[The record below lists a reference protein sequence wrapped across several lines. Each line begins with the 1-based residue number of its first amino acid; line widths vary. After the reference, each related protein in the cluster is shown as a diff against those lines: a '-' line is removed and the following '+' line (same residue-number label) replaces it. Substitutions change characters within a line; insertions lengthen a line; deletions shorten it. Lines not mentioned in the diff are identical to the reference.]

1 MANKALFAQL
11 KQKFT
16 TDTIIKRAG
25 GKFLKVSDF
34 NNIQAFGNLQQ
45 NTLANRYT
53 RLYSNSSLIEPGIGY
68 GMQITRA
75 QLYLDYEAM
84 DLDALVGPAL
94 DILCEEATQPNEMN
108 NEMLSVR
115 SSSEN
120 VQDELYNLF
129 YNVLNVEFNLP
140 MWIRSYCKYGDF
152 FLLLRLSDQFGVYGV
167 KSLSPYEMVR
177 EEGLDA
183 NNGEYV
189 RFVQDPGAIMGG
201 ISSINQSRNHR
212 IYENYEIAHFRL
224 MKDSNF
230 LPYGKSWLEN
240 GRKLFKAYTMME
252 DAAVTHRVTKSAEKR
267 VFYYN
272 VGNLPP
278 NEVDAMMQKHIS
290 NQKRTPLFDHKTG
303 QFNYKFNMMNL
314 LEDFHIPVRSGDNL
328 TRIDTAK
335 GLEYTG
341 MDDMNYF
348 INKMFSALKVPKA
361 FLNYSDELNGKCL
374 HPDTKIP
381 LLNGTEKTIKEIAD
395 LFESEGNPN
404 LWVYSYDKETNAII
418 PGKVVKA
425 EKTRLNAKL
434 VKVTLD
440 NGESLIT
447 TPDHGF
453 VRRGGERVEAQELK
467 EGDSLQ
473 AVYRKFEKLRNNQ
486 NDYEHVYQPNIE
498 KWVLTHKMVDEYFN
512 DKLENNGFN
521 EEGKFKR
528 DDLIVV
534 HHKDY
539 NRYNNQPDNLQRC
552 TYREHSAIHVANA
565 EKGIWSNSAKEKAKA
580 TKQGEEYRKKASQIG
595 KENMAK
601 QCEKD
606 PESKNRLRNV
616 WLSLSFEEK
625 SKIAIEKVTD
635 STREKLRSVAN
646 RTFPAREA
654 KLREGQRKWIESNPD
669 FNRGSNS
676 YKWIE
681 RPSIQSVVD
690 FINSYKGDK
699 SEINTRYKL
708 APKMGYNMT
717 IFQEA
722 FDIAGVNMAEFLNEH
737 FGFVKG
743 RETILR
749 KEALIEKLQ
758 GCNSLEDFKIK
769 TNCGKL
775 AVKRLEKILGEPL
788 TNYVGKTYNHK
799 VVSVEFL
806 DYTSD
811 TYNMEVYDKNEN
823 HNFLTSAGVV
833 IKNSTLSGLSLTF
846 SKSIEY
852 IQRMAITQLNKI
864 AQVHLTLLGYEDADL
879 ANFDLTLARPSI
891 LHEQERIA
899 LLKEKV
905 DLANQMQEKNLL
917 STDWVYDN
925 IFQMSEDQINRERD
939 LIAEDVKRKF
949 RYTQIEQ
956 EGNDPALSG
965 VSYGT
970 PHDLA
975 SIYKNNASGPE
986 SVPDGYDEK
995 KTIGRPVLHASSYG
1009 TDSSFAGRDPFGKK
1023 EMRDKYKKDSL
1034 KPNPRKGIY
1043 NEGLKKSDLEKIKPG
1058 KKIQLFES
1066 EKPKDLSVLDEGN
1079 LLDKD

>member
-25 GKFLKVSDF
+25 GKYLKVSDF
-34 NNIQAFGNLQQ
+34 NGIQAFGNLQQ

-84 DLDALVGPAL
+84 DLDALVAPAL
-94 DILCEEATQPNEMN
+94 DILCEEATQVNEMN
-108 NEMLSVR
+108 NEILSIR

-120 VQDELYNLF
+120 IQDELYNLF

-140 MWIRSYCKYGDF
+140 MWIRSFCKYGDF

-189 RFVQDPGAIMGG
+189 RFIQDPGAIMGG
-201 ISSINQSRNHR
+201 VSSINQSRNHR

-230 LPYGKSWLEN
+230 LPYGRCLKGNSYVETEFGVNTIDKIQEGDKVWSYNTKEDKYELTKVLKQVCSGEKEIYKVSTKNNFIEGSAEHPILVFSDGVLKYKQIQELNIKDLVAITNYSFKQPNIESKINKDVSNENKKNGWQKLLEYIPNTYEEDFARLFGFMLGDGWLSKSCVAFAQGVHDDINQKYKGILQKYSGKICGEHNKKITNTNISSQAFCHSKALNVILKNNGFTGKAKTKRFPSWIYEQPENVQLAFIEGLVDADGSTNIDEWGCNRYTVELVNKEMLEDLKVLLQRLKIKSGKIRKRKERTTVVFGDKIYNKSEAYLLSFYMEGRKLIQTKKYKQEGIENVILEPITAIEESDKELTYDIHVESENHNFIANGIVVHNSWLEP

-314 LEDFHIPVRSGDNL
+314 LEDFHIPVRNGDNL

-348 INKMFSALKVPKA
+348 INKMFSALKIPKA
-361 FLNYSDELNGKCL
+361 YLNYSDELNGK
-374 HPDTKIP
+374 
-381 LLNGTEKTIKEIAD
+381 
-395 LFESEGNPN
+395 
-404 LWVYSYDKETNAII
+404 
-418 PGKVVKA
+418 
-425 EKTRLNAKL
+425 
-434 VKVTLD
+434 
-440 NGESLIT
+440 
-447 TPDHGF
+447 
-453 VRRGGERVEAQELK
+453 
-467 EGDSLQ
+467 
-473 AVYRKFEKLRNNQ
+473 
-486 NDYEHVYQPNIE
+486 
-498 KWVLTHKMVDEYFN
+498 
-512 DKLENNGFN
+512 
-521 EEGKFKR
+521 
-528 DDLIVV
+528 
-534 HHKDY
+534 
-539 NRYNNQPDNLQRC
+539 
-552 TYREHSAIHVANA
+552 
-565 EKGIWSNSAKEKAKA
+565 
-580 TKQGEEYRKKASQIG
+580 
-595 KENMAK
+595 
-601 QCEKD
+601 
-606 PESKNRLRNV
+606 
-616 WLSLSFEEK
+616 
-625 SKIAIEKVTD
+625 
-635 STREKLRSVAN
+635 
-646 RTFPAREA
+646 
-654 KLREGQRKWIESNPD
+654 
-669 FNRGSNS
+669 
-676 YKWIE
+676 
-681 RPSIQSVVD
+681 
-690 FINSYKGDK
+690 
-699 SEINTRYKL
+699 
-708 APKMGYNMT
+708 
-717 IFQEA
+717 
-722 FDIAGVNMAEFLNEH
+722 
-737 FGFVKG
+737 
-743 RETILR
+743 
-749 KEALIEKLQ
+749 
-758 GCNSLEDFKIK
+758 
-769 TNCGKL
+769 
-775 AVKRLEKILGEPL
+775 
-788 TNYVGKTYNHK
+788 
-799 VVSVEFL
+799 
-806 DYTSD
+806 
-811 TYNMEVYDKNEN
+811 
-823 HNFLTSAGVV
+823 
-833 IKNSTLSGLSLTF
+833 STLSGLSL
-846 SKSIEY
+846 SWSRQIEY
-852 IQRMAITQLNKI
+852 IQRLTVSQLQKI
-864 AQVHLTLLGYEDADL
+864 AQVHLTLLGYEDSDL
-879 ANFDLTLARPSI
+879 ANFDITLARPSI

-905 DLANQMQEKNLL
+905 DLANQMQEKNFI
-917 STDWVYDN
+917 STDWIYDN

-995 KTIGRPVLHASSYG
+995 KVIGRPVLHASSYG

-1034 KPNPRKGIY
+1034 RPNPRKGIY

-1058 KKIQLFES
+1058 KKVQLFEGG
-1066 EKPKDLSVLDEGN
+1066 EPKELSMLDEGN

>member
-34 NNIQAFGNLQQ
+34 NGIQAFGNLQQ

-84 DLDALVGPAL
+84 DLDALVAPAL
-94 DILCEEATQPNEMN
+94 DILCEEATQVNEMN
-108 NEMLSVR
+108 NEILSIR

-120 VQDELYNLF
+120 IQDELYNLF

-140 MWIRSYCKYGDF
+140 MWIRAFCKYGDF

-189 RFVQDPGAIMGG
+189 RFIQDPGAIMGG

-230 LPYGKSWLEN
+230 LPYGRSWLEP

-314 LEDFHIPVRSGDNL
+314 LEDFHIPVRNGDNL

-348 INKMFSALKVPKA
+348 INKMFSALKIPKA
-361 FLNYSDELNGKCL
+361 YLNYSDELNGK
-374 HPDTKIP
+374 
-381 LLNGTEKTIKEIAD
+381 
-395 LFESEGNPN
+395 
-404 LWVYSYDKETNAII
+404 
-418 PGKVVKA
+418 
-425 EKTRLNAKL
+425 
-434 VKVTLD
+434 
-440 NGESLIT
+440 
-447 TPDHGF
+447 
-453 VRRGGERVEAQELK
+453 
-467 EGDSLQ
+467 
-473 AVYRKFEKLRNNQ
+473 
-486 NDYEHVYQPNIE
+486 
-498 KWVLTHKMVDEYFN
+498 
-512 DKLENNGFN
+512 
-521 EEGKFKR
+521 
-528 DDLIVV
+528 
-534 HHKDY
+534 
-539 NRYNNQPDNLQRC
+539 
-552 TYREHSAIHVANA
+552 
-565 EKGIWSNSAKEKAKA
+565 
-580 TKQGEEYRKKASQIG
+580 
-595 KENMAK
+595 
-601 QCEKD
+601 
-606 PESKNRLRNV
+606 
-616 WLSLSFEEK
+616 
-625 SKIAIEKVTD
+625 
-635 STREKLRSVAN
+635 
-646 RTFPAREA
+646 
-654 KLREGQRKWIESNPD
+654 
-669 FNRGSNS
+669 
-676 YKWIE
+676 
-681 RPSIQSVVD
+681 
-690 FINSYKGDK
+690 
-699 SEINTRYKL
+699 
-708 APKMGYNMT
+708 
-717 IFQEA
+717 
-722 FDIAGVNMAEFLNEH
+722 
-737 FGFVKG
+737 
-743 RETILR
+743 
-749 KEALIEKLQ
+749 
-758 GCNSLEDFKIK
+758 
-769 TNCGKL
+769 
-775 AVKRLEKILGEPL
+775 
-788 TNYVGKTYNHK
+788 
-799 VVSVEFL
+799 
-806 DYTSD
+806 
-811 TYNMEVYDKNEN
+811 
-823 HNFLTSAGVV
+823 
-833 IKNSTLSGLSLTF
+833 STLSGLSL
-846 SKSIEY
+846 SWSRQIEY
-852 IQRMAITQLNKI
+852 IQRLTVSQLQKI
-864 AQVHLTLLGYEDADL
+864 AQVHLTLLGYEDSDL
-879 ANFDLTLARPSI
+879 ANFDITLARPSI

-905 DLANQMQEKNLL
+905 DLANQMQEKNFI
-917 STDWVYDN
+917 STDWIYDN

-995 KTIGRPVLHASSYG
+995 KVIGRPVLHASSYG

-1066 EKPKDLSVLDEGN
+1066 EQPKDLSVLDEGN